1 MLPLAILCGGLG
13 TRMRPHTL
21 RVPKP
26 LIEVCGEPFLA
37 HLLRSVAR
45 QGVRDVV
52 LLVGYLG
59 QMIVDAVGDGAAFG
73 LRVRYSFDGERQ
85 LGTAGAVRLALP
97 LLGER
102 FLVTFGDA
110 YLDVDYAEVVR
121 AFEAA
126 GTAGLMTV
134 YRWDGAGET
143 RPNAALGEHGARV
156 TRYDKEARPP
166 DVQYVD
172 YGLSAFRADAF
183 GELPPGEPADLGYV
197 NRRLIAANQLAAYV
211 VETLPSEVGSP
222 AGLAETERRLRLPS

>member
-45 QGVRDVV
+45 ASVRDVV

-59 QMIVDAVGDGAAFG
+59 EMIVDAVGDGAAFG
-73 LRVRYSFDGERQ
+73 LRVRYAFDGELQ
-85 LGTAGAVRLALP
+85 LGTAGAVRRALP

-102 FLVTFGDA
+102 FLVSFGDA
-110 YLDVDYAEVVR
+110 YLELDYADVVR
-121 AFEAA
+121 RFEQA

-134 YRWDGAGET
+134 YPWDGGEV
-143 RPNAALGEHGARV
+143 RPNAATDGVLV
-156 TRYDKEARPP
+156 TCYDKEARPP
-166 DVQYVD
+166 AVQYVD

-183 GELPPGEPADLGYV
+183 ADLVPGEPADLGYV
-197 NRRLIAANQLAAYV
+197 NRRLIAAHQLAAYV
-211 VETLPSEVGSP
+211 VGTPPSEVGSP
-222 AGLAETERRLRLPS
+222 AGLAETERRLQRLLP